1 MYESY
6 FGLREEP
13 FRLSPDPR
21 FFFESLGH
29 QKAMAYLTYGLNQ
42 GEGFIVITGDTGS
55 GKTTLSRRLLSQ
67 LDASEYLT
75 ANLVTTQLEPIDTL
89 RTTATS
95 FGIDCTESP
104 KAAIIDKL
112 KELLLVRHRAGQR
125 SLLIVDEAQN
135 LPTESMEELRM
146 LLNLQTDHKSLLQII
161 FLAQPRLLELLA
173 QPSLKQLR
181 ERVVASVDL
190 GSLSRTDT
198 RGYIEHRLSVVD
210 WHGDPAFSDRFFDVV
225 HYHTEGL
232 PRRINKLCSR
242 VLLMASLEEVHHIEE
257 HLVEKAIEELQK
269 DPNSGFDRRG
279 PYRGH
284 PVEKTASPD
293 EIDLEERVANLERDL
308 KGQDRLLR
316 QILDLFLSHLNPHDS
331 RR

>member
-1 MYESY
+1 MSATDN
-6 FGLREEP
+6 P
-13 FRLSPDPR
+13 
-21 FFFESLGH
+21 
-29 QKAMAYLTYGLNQ
+29 MA
-42 GEGFIVITGDTGS
+42 VII
-55 GKTTLSRRLLSQ
+55 
-67 LDASEYLT
+67 E
-75 ANLVTTQLEPIDTL
+75 
-89 RTTATS
+89 
-95 FGIDCTESP
+95 
-104 KAAIIDKL
+104 KL
-112 KELLLVRHRAGQR
+112 KDLLLARHRAGQR

-161 FLAQPRLLELLA
+161 FLAQPKLLELLA
-173 QPSLKQLR
+173 QPSLKQLQ

-210 WHGDPAFSDRFFDVV
+210 WHGDPTFSDRFFDVV

-242 VLLMASLEEVHHIEE
+242 VLLMASLEGIHDIDE

-269 DPNSGFDRRG
+269 DPHSGFDGRG
-279 PYRGH
+279 PYRGQGTQ
-284 PVEKTASPD
+284 KAASPD
-293 EIDLEERVANLERDL
+293 ESDLGERVANLERDL